1 MTSAEHRVVRNE
13 TRNWLHRPWILSV
26 STAVVLTII
35 YVWNAISGHS
45 TVNDLTPAPALS
57 RFALVPERVING
69 EVYRMFTAN
78 FLYSS
83 VWSLLASVLTLL
95 VVGTAVEARWGVR
108 RFIGS
113 AFIACLGATIPVLI
127 FEPTV
132 SRWATGNGAVMA
144 LIGAAL
150 MVASRA
156 GYNRWAIIIV
166 ALVDAVVYV
175 WFTPESSVF
184 APLGGVLTGAII
196 AGLLMAAPDDR
207 RRNKIQA
214 ISMVSFGL
222 LLCIITLVFILTVDA

>member
-1 MTSAEHRVVRNE
+1 MTSTEHRVVRNE
-13 TRNWLHRPWILSV
+13 TRNSLRKPWILSISIAV
-26 STAVVLTII
+26 LITAI
-35 YVWNAISGHS
+35 YIWNALSGQS
-45 TVNDLTPAPALS
+45 KVDDLTPAPALKQ
-57 RFALVPERVING
+57 FALIPERVVNG

-78 FLYSS
+78 LLYSS

-108 RFIGS
+108 RYLGS
-113 AFIACLGATIPVLI
+113 VLIASLGATIPVLL

-156 GYNRWAIIIV
+156 GYNRIAITVV
-166 ALVDAVVYV
+166 AVIDVVVYV
-175 WFTPESSVF
+175 WFTPESSVW
-184 APLGGVLTGAII
+184 APVGGVITGAII

-207 RRNKIQA
+207 RRNKVQA
-214 ISMVSFGL
+214 ALLASFFL
-222 LLCIITLVFILTVDA
+222 LLCAIVAVHVLTR

>member
-1 MTSAEHRVVRNE
+1 MTSTEHRVVRNE
-13 TRNWLHRPWILSV
+13 TRNALRRPWILSV
-26 STAVVLTII
+26 STAVLITVVYL
-35 YVWNAISGHS
+35 WNALSGQS
-45 TVNDLTPAPALS
+45 KVDDLTPAPALKQL
-57 RFALVPERVING
+57 ALVPDRVVNG

-78 FLYSS
+78 LLYSS

-108 RFIGS
+108 RYLGS
-113 AFIACLGATIPVLI
+113 ALIACLGATVPVLL

-156 GYNRWAIIIV
+156 GFNRIAIIVV
-166 ALVDAVVYV
+166 AVIDLVVYT
-175 WFTPESSVF
+175 WLTPESTIW
-184 APLGGVLTGAII
+184 APVGGVVTGAVI

-207 RRNKIQA
+207 RRDKVQFLLMG
-214 ISMVSFGL
+214 SLFL
-222 LLCIITLVFILTVDA
+222 LLCAIVAVHVITR

>member
-13 TRNWLHRPWILSV
+13 TRNSLRKPWILSV
-26 STAVVLTII
+26 SIAAVITII
-35 YVWNAISGHS
+35 YIWNAFSGQAR
-45 TVNDLTPAPALS
+45 VDDLTPAPALK
-57 RFALVPERVING
+57 RFALIPEMVVNG

-78 FLYSS
+78 LLYSS

-108 RFIGS
+108 RYLGS
-113 AFIACLGATIPVLI
+113 VLIACLGATVPILL

-156 GYNRWAIIIV
+156 GYNRIAIIIV
-166 ALVDAVVYV
+166 AVIDAVVYV
-175 WFTPESSVF
+175 WFTPESSVW
-184 APLGGVLTGAII
+184 APIGGVLTGAII

-207 RRNKIQA
+207 RRDKVQA
-214 ISMVSFGL
+214 LLMASFFV
-222 LLCIITLVFILTVDA
+222 LLCAIVAVHVLTR